1 MNSAALTP
9 SSRHAVRWA
18 AVRRAAV
25 RRAAVSVTAVVA
37 ASLALA
43 ACGGSGGSQGGTGSA
58 GSGSKP
64 ASSSTAGASG
74 STSAVSANAVPFP
87 VAVGDTWTFA
97 TSDAAGTTGTVVNK
111 MVAVTPVSGGE
122 QVTMDGT
129 ITTLGTTTTSTVYYV
144 FHSDGSI
151 TLPFSQFNTGS
162 TTSDVKLLSGTLEWP
177 SASAVASGQTTT
189 STLQIQFSVNGQ
201 TQNVTATVTVK
212 GAGTQSVTVPAG
224 SYTATVVNMS
234 MSETVEGIPVSDTVT
249 TWLAP
254 SVGPV
259 KSEVTLD
266 EDGTSTVAGTQV
278 LTSFTQG

>member
-1 MNSAALTP
+1 VKSLALALCRRSGVAATAIGVAALT
-9 SSRHAVRWA
+9 
-18 AVRRAAV
+18 
-25 RRAAVSVTAVVA
+25 
-37 ASLALA
+37 LA
-43 ACGGSGGSQGGTGSA
+43 ACGGSHSPSATGS
-58 GSGSKP
+58 SSQP
-64 ASSSTAGASG
+64 ASSHSSSSPG
-74 STSAVSANAVPFP
+74 SATAVSSNSVPFP
-87 VAVGDTWTFA
+87 VGVGDTWTYS
-97 TSDAAGTTGTVVNK
+97 TSDSAGTTGTAVEK
-111 MVAVTPVSGGE
+111 MAAVSPVSGGE

-129 ITTLGTTTTSTVYYV
+129 DDILGTTTTNTAYYI

-177 SASAVASGQTTT
+177 SASALASGQTST

-201 TQNVTATVTVK
+201 SEDATATITVK

-224 SYTATVVNMS
+224 SYTATVVDMT

-254 SVGPV
+254 GVGPV
-259 KSEVTLD
+259 KSEVMLN
-266 EDGTSTVAGTQV
+266 ENGTSTVAATQV

>member
-1 MNSAALTP
+1 MNTLLHTPGRRAGVAA
-9 SSRHAVRWA
+9 A
-18 AVRRAAV
+18 AVAA
-25 RRAAVSVTAVVA
+25 AA
-37 ASLALA
+37 LALA
-43 ACGGSGGSQGGTGSA
+43 ACGSSTSGSGSAAA
-58 GSGSKP
+58 GSSSKP
-64 ASSSTAGASG
+64 ASSHTSSPAG
-74 STSAVSANAVPFP
+74 STSAASANSVPFP
-87 VAVGDTWTFA
+87 VGVGDTWTFS
-97 TSDAAGTTGTVVNK
+97 TSDAAGTTGTAVNK
-111 MVAVTPVSGGE
+111 MVAVSPVSGGE

-129 ITTLGTTTTSTVYYV
+129 ITTLGTTTTNTAYYI

-177 SASAVASGQTTT
+177 SASALASGATST

-201 TQNVTATVTVK
+201 TQNVTATIAVK

-224 SYTATVVNMS
+224 SYTATVVDMT

-254 SVGPV
+254 GVGPV

-266 EDGTSTVAGTQV
+266 ENGTSTVAGTQV

>member
-1 MNSAALTP
+1 MKSLALPLCRRTGVAA
-9 SSRHAVRWA
+9 
-18 AVRRAAV
+18 
-25 RRAAVSVTAVVA
+25 TAVGLA
-37 ASLALA
+37 AIALA
-43 ACGGSGGSQGGTGSA
+43 ACGGSHSPAAA
-58 GSGSKP
+58 GSTSKP
-64 ASSSTAGASG
+64 ASSHSSSSPG
-74 STSAVSANAVPFP
+74 STTAVSADSVPFP
-87 VAVGDTWTFA
+87 VGVGDTWTFS
-97 TSDAAGTTGTVVNK
+97 TSDAAGTTGTTVNK
-111 MVAVTPVSGGE
+111 MVAVAPVSGGE

-129 ITTLGTTTTSTVYYV
+129 INTDGTTTTNSAYYV

-177 SASAVASGQTTT
+177 SAAALASGQTST

-201 TQNVTATVTVK
+201 TDNVTATITVK

-224 SYTATVVNMS
+224 SYNATVVDMT

-254 SVGPV
+254 DVGPV
-259 KSEVTLD
+259 KSEVAVD
-266 EDGTSTVAGTQV
+266 ENGTNTIAGTQV